1 MGGLHMREDESDW
14 IGLEGLPETESSAL
28 FATSD
33 ATFTIPDT
41 TLHPITKSIAVF
53 VLFIAAS
60 GFLNGLDY
68 ASPDSG
74 LVQPDE
80 FVYRL
85 SQSAPPNSAM
95 FDGTV
100 YDHQGDP
107 LEGIEIK
114 LEWEEKPGWFN
125 SSVTRSDG
133 NGSFSFEYVKPGLAR
148 IDITIERDNYSDTLV
163 ERVLLSPPAL
173 IEPYGFTRLEF
184 IMPSP
189 DTFENEPCPYGQEEC
204 TKRLIDRNE
213 EQKKN
218 PRMDPSAA
226 GIYIMLGYGFMGVS
240 IISIGFVVWALRSG
254 SVAVLRMS
262 TVFAFFGVGHYYAA
276 CILGLTAFL
285 LTFAIPKRSKTL
297 NHDAFDANMQSSL

>member
-1 MGGLHMREDESDW
+1 MREDESGW

-28 FATSD
+28 FATSN

-125 SSVTRSDG
+125 SSVTQTDG
-133 NGSFSFEYVKPGLAR
+133 NGTFSFEYVKPGLAR

-213 EQKKN
+213 EQKEN

>member
-1 MGGLHMREDESDW
+1 MREDESDW

-125 SSVTRSDG
+125 SSVTQTDG

>member
-1 MGGLHMREDESDW
+1 MDGLYMREDESGW

-28 FATSD
+28 FATSN

-125 SSVTRSDG
+125 SSVTKTDG
-133 NGSFSFEYVKPGLAR
+133 NGTFSFEYVKPGLAR

-213 EQKKN
+213 EQKEN

>member
-1 MGGLHMREDESDW
+1 MREDESGW

-28 FATSD
+28 FATSN

-125 SSVTRSDG
+125 SSVTQTDG
-133 NGSFSFEYVKPGLAR
+133 NGTFSFEYVKPGLAR

-184 IMPSP
+184 VMPSP

-213 EQKKN
+213 EQKEN

>member
-1 MGGLHMREDESDW
+1 MDGLYMREDESSW
-14 IGLEGLPETESSAL
+14 IGLEVLPETESSAL
-28 FATSD
+28 FATSN

-125 SSVTRSDG
+125 SSVTQTDG
-133 NGSFSFEYVKPGLAR
+133 NGTFSFEYVKPGLAR

-213 EQKKN
+213 EQKEN

>member
-1 MGGLHMREDESDW
+1 MDGLYMREDESGW

-28 FATSD
+28 FATSN

-125 SSVTRSDG
+125 SSVTQTDG
-133 NGSFSFEYVKPGLAR
+133 NGTFSFEYVKPGLAR

-184 IMPSP
+184 VMPSP

-213 EQKKN
+213 EQKEN

>member
-1 MGGLHMREDESDW
+1 MDGLCMREDESDW

-28 FATSD
+28 FATSN

-125 SSVTRSDG
+125 SSVTQTDG
-133 NGSFSFEYVKPGLAR
+133 NGTFSFEYVKPGLAR

-213 EQKKN
+213 EQKEN

>member
-1 MGGLHMREDESDW
+1 MDGLYMREDKSGW

-28 FATSD
+28 FATSN

-125 SSVTRSDG
+125 SSVTQTDG
-133 NGSFSFEYVKPGLAR
+133 NGTFSFEYVKPGLAR

-213 EQKKN
+213 EQKEN

>member
-14 IGLEGLPETESSAL
+14 IGLEGLPETESSTL

-125 SSVTRSDG
+125 SSVTKTDG
-133 NGSFSFEYVKPGLAR
+133 NGTFSFEYVKPGLAR

-213 EQKKN
+213 EQKEN

>member
-1 MGGLHMREDESDW
+1 MDGLYMREDESGW

-28 FATSD
+28 FATSN

-125 SSVTRSDG
+125 SSVTQTDG
-133 NGSFSFEYVKPGLAR
+133 NGTFSFEYVKPGLAR

-173 IEPYGFTRLEF
+173 IEPYGFTRLKF

-213 EQKKN
+213 EQKEN